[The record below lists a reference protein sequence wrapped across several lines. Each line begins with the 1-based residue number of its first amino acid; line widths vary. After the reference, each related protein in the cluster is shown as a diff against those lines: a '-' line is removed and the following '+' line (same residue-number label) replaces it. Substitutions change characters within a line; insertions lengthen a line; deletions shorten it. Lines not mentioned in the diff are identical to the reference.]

1 MEFDFYAQI
10 FVVILRT
17 VIGPGRP
24 FPGLVTLDSAPGEAD
39 PGA

>member
-1 MEFDFYAQI
+1 MDFDFYAQI
-10 FVVILRT
+10 FFVMLRT
-17 VIGPGRP
+17 VIEPDRP